1 MNDAEMFSEPRA
13 LAAGSVRRLRLQQL
27 KLKLSR
33 LRRLNDADRWEIRVI
48 TGVCGRLP
56 ADARTRTRPARSRT
70 SWCSH
75 TNERNDSHLQIYRL
89 EIHLVSDDG
98 SLNLLLLYSFTT
110 ISYFSAQRHAPFER
124 K

>member
-13 LAAGSVRRLRLQQL
+13 LAAGSVQQL

-56 ADARTRTRPARSRT
+56 ALEQDPRALELHGVLVLT
-70 SWCSH
+70 SEMTPTCRFIVWK
-75 TNERNDSHLQIYRL
+75 Y
-89 EIHLVSDDG
+89 
-98 SLNLLLLYSFTT
+98 
-110 ISYFSAQRHAPFER
+110 ISYPMTDR
-124 K
+124 